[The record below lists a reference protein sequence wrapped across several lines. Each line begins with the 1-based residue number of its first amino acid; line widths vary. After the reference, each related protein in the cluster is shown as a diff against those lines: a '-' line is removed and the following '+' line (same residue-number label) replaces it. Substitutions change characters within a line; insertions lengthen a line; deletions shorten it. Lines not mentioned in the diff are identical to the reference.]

1 MSRVFGFLNRQPRMR
16 VSLLGFLSV
25 ACLGALD
32 YLTGHEISFS
42 IFYLLPVAMVAWYVG
57 RRGGIL
63 ISCASAVSWLLA
75 ELLAGSA
82 YSHPAIPFWNTLV
95 RLGFFSIITYILSTL
110 RITRQNQEN
119 LIQFV
124 IHDLRAPLAIILTG
138 LQIVEELDDETP
150 VRDGIPII
158 ERSISAGNRMLTLIN
173 SLLDLSRLESGRM
186 PVQIQQVATRELV
199 ETSLAE
205 IQAWA
210 ARKQIEPAAHVDT
223 GAEWVQAD
231 SDLTV
236 RILVNLLSNAVK
248 YSPPESSVLVHVA
261 ADGPGMT
268 VFSVADGGPGIPE
281 EWKGR
286 IFDKFVSV
294 EARSKGVNA
303 GSGLGLHFCQQA
315 VKAQGGQIWL
325 DGEQGA
331 GTTIR
336 FSLPTAGC
344 RIDHRHPHPHQTRH
358 GPPSSTL
365 PVLSSERPYRHPRL
379 GEES

>member
-1 MSRVFGFLNRQPRMR
+1 MSRVFAFLNRQPRMR
-16 VSLLGFLSV
+16 VSLLGLLSV

-75 ELLAGSA
+75 ELLAGPA

-110 RITRQNQEN
+110 RVARQNQEN
-119 LIQFV
+119 LIHFV
-124 IHDLRAPLAIILTG
+124 VHDLRAPLAIILTG

-150 VRDGIPII
+150 LRDEKAII
-158 ERSISAGNRMLTLIN
+158 ARSISAGKRMLTLVD
-173 SLLDLSRLESGRM
+173 SLLDLSRLESGQM
-186 PVQIQQVATRELV
+186 PVQMRPVGTGELV

-205 IQAWA
+205 IRAWA
-210 ARKQIEPAAHVDT
+210 ARKQVEPAAQVDT

-248 YSPPESSVLVHVA
+248 YSPPESSVLVRVA

-268 VFSVADGGPGIPE
+268 VFSVTDGGPGIPE
-281 EWKGR
+281 EWRGR

-294 EARSKGVNA
+294 EGSSKGVTA
-303 GSGLGLHFCQQA
+303 GTGLGLYFCQQA

-325 DGEQGA
+325 DEGQGA
-331 GTTIR
+331 GTSIHFT
-336 FSLPTAGC
+336 LPTAGT
-344 RIDHRHPHPHQTRH
+344 RIDRRHPHPSQAQHRS
-358 GPPSSTL
+358 PSGTS
-365 PVLSSERPYRHPRL
+365 PVPSSERPVRHPRL